1 MKKKISLVLLCGIIL
16 LGVSGCGKK
25 DLTCVL
31 NNDYEDYTINTTDT
45 YTFDND
51 KIKSYENNVYMKFN
65 NSTIMNDM
73 YEQLSTMENY
83 FSNIDGLTYKITIN
97 ENDELKVLVKID
109 DVSAIPKIFESFTS
123 EREGVNRNSTKDE
136 IIKSYE
142 KDDFVCK

>member
-73 YEQLSTMENY
+73 YEQLSTM
-83 FSNIDGLTYKITIN
+83 
-97 ENDELKVLVKID
+97 
-109 DVSAIPKIFESFTS
+109 
-123 EREGVNRNSTKDE
+123 
-136 IIKSYE
+136 
-142 KDDFVCK
+142 